1 VWGRLRSVMKILVSD
16 RNPRKVAG
24 DVVVQVFEPPFR
36 DGVPLAAHLSKGAKK
51 VITRD
56 AEAMTWLEPRRMM
69 APRVLMAS
77 LGARRERSVAQG
89 FCGSVSEDERILA
102 DRQTLR
108 GLGAEIERSCN
119 EHKLKRVVLAPMP
132 SGFDPALVVEG
143 MMLRAH
149 GFTEFRDGE
158 EASSVERIHVC
169 VRDDAA
175 AHEARIRDVVTIAEC
190 TNYARTLGDLPGNV
204 GNAPGIIERVERS
217 AAEAGLKMR
226 VMEEGRL
233 RSLKMGLIL
242 AVGAGA
248 GVPACVLVLEHNQ
261 RRRKELPTLVLV
273 GKGLTHD
280 TGGYNLKT
288 IEGLH
293 DLTYDKAGGMA
304 VIGAMHA
311 IARLGVEA
319 HVVGVVGLVENC
331 IDANAYKPGDI
342 LKAMDET
349 TVYVENTDA
358 EGRLVLADCLAYVKR
373 YEPDMVVDV
382 ATLTGAC
389 STALGSPFSGLFCN
403 DDRIRDIMLRAG
415 ETSDDLL
422 WPLPI
427 HPEHRELIG
436 HRHAQLRN
444 VGPRAGGASTAAA
457 FLRHFVDYPWAH
469 LDIAGKASF
478 SEERRYTA
486 PGATGFGCRLL
497 VHAAQA
503 LVRQSRG

>member
-1 VWGRLRSVMKILVSD
+1 MKILVSD
-16 RNPRKVAG
+16 RSPAKVAG

-36 DGVPLAAHLSKGAKK
+36 GKMPLAAHLSQGARK
-51 VITRD
+51 VVNRD
-56 AEAMTWLEPRRMM
+56 AEAMTWLEPRRMV

-77 LGARRERSVAQG
+77 LGARRERSVKQG
-89 FCGSVSEDERILA
+89 FCGSLHEDEETLV
-102 DRQTLR
+102 DRHALR
-108 GLGAEIERSCN
+108 ALGAEIERSCH

-143 MMLRAH
+143 MMLRAY
-149 GFTEFRDGE
+149 GLTEFRDGE
-158 EASSVERIHVC
+158 AASSVERVHVC

-175 AHEARIRDVVTIAEC
+175 GHETRIRDVVTISEC
-190 TNYARTLGDLPGNV
+190 TNYARTLADLPGNI
-204 GNAPGIIERVERS
+204 GNGPGIVARVEKS

-226 VMEEGRL
+226 VMEEKRL

-242 AVGAGA
+242 AVGSGA
-248 GVPACVLVLEHNQ
+248 GVPPCVLVLEHNQ

-311 IARLGVEA
+311 VARLGVEA
-319 HVVGVVGLVENC
+319 HVVGVIGLVENC

-342 LKAMDET
+342 LTAMDET

-358 EGRLVLADCLAYVKR
+358 EGRLVLADCLAYAKR

-389 STALGSPFSGLFCN
+389 SIALGAPFSGLFCN
-403 DDRIRDIMLRAG
+403 DDRIRDVMLRAG
-415 ETSDDLL
+415 QTSDDLL

-427 HPEHRELIG
+427 HPEHRELMG

-444 VGPRAGGASTAAA
+444 VGPRTGGASTAAA
-457 FLRHFVDYPWAH
+457 FLRHFVDYSWAH

-478 SEERRYTA
+478 TEERDYAA

-503 LVRQSRG
+503 LASRGQG

>member
-1 VWGRLRSVMKILVSD
+1 MVMKVLVSD
-16 RNPRKVAG
+16 RSPARVAG

-36 DGVPLAAHLSKGAKK
+36 GKLPLAAHLSQGARK
-51 VITRD
+51 VINRD

-77 LGARRERSVAQG
+77 LGARRDRALTKG
-89 FCGSVSEDERILA
+89 FCGSLRQEEETIA
-102 DRQTLR
+102 DRHALR
-108 GLGAEIERSCN
+108 TLGAEIERSCH
-119 EHKLKRVVLAPMP
+119 EHKIKRVVLAPLP
-132 SGFDPALVVEG
+132 PGLDPALVVEG
-143 MMLRAH
+143 MMLRAY
-149 GFTEFRDGE
+149 GFTEFCDQ
-158 EASSVERIHVC
+158 EATSTVERVHVC
-169 VRDDAA
+169 VRDDVAG
-175 AHEARIRDVVTIAEC
+175 HEARIREVVTLAES
-190 TNYARTLGDLPGNV
+190 TNYARMLADLPGNV
-204 GNAPGIIERVERS
+204 GNGPGIVSRVERS

-233 RSLKMGLIL
+233 RSLKMRLIL

-280 TGGYNLKT
+280 TGGYNLKVT
-288 IEGLH
+288 EGLH

-319 HVVGVVGLVENC
+319 HVVGLVGLVENC
-331 IDANAYKPGDI
+331 VDANAYKPGDI
-342 LKAMDET
+342 LEAMDGT

-358 EGRLVLADCLAYVKR
+358 EGRLVLADCLAYAKR
-373 YEPDMVVDV
+373 YEPDMVIDI

-389 STALGSPFSGLFCN
+389 SIALGSPFSGLFCN
-403 DDRIRDIMLRAG
+403 DDLVRDVMVRAG
-415 ETSDDLL
+415 QMSDDLL

-427 HPEHRELIG
+427 HPEHRELMG

-444 VGPRAGGASTAAA
+444 VGPRSGGASTAAA

-478 SEERRYTA
+478 AEERGYTA
-486 PGATGFGCRLL
+486 PGATGIGCRLL
-497 VHAAQA
+497 VHGAQA
-503 LVRQSRG
+503 LAEHGKG